1 MDRQDGKKT
10 GDNRPM
16 EYTGINHVAFVTHD
30 MANTVD
36 FYTNVLEMPLV
47 KTLDY
52 PNNMG
57 QHFFFDAGKGD
68 VIAFFSWPDS
78 PCKVEGVA
86 SRHADHKK
94 YGVKTAEGSMN
105 HMAITIP
112 LDKFDE
118 YVARLRSGGV
128 EVLVDDE
135 QLDGLLDTGWVKS
148 AHFQDPNGV
157 SLELAAYK
165 RSLSASDVA
174 HAPIDAH
181 GKTVSLDQ
189 IRAQAR

>member
-1 MDRQDGKKT
+1 MDRQGENR

-16 EYTGINHVAFVTHD
+16 EYTGINHIAFVTHD
-30 MANTVD
+30 MAKTVD
-36 FYTNVLEMPLV
+36 FYTNVLEMPLI

-52 PNNMG
+52 PNNQG

-68 VIAFFSWPDS
+68 VVAFFSWPDS

-105 HMAITIP
+105 HMAITVP
-112 LDKFDE
+112 LEKIDE
-118 YVARLRSGGV
+118 YVARLRSRGV
-128 EVLVDDE
+128 DVLVDDA

-165 RSLSASDVA
+165 RPLSDADVA
-174 HAPIDAH
+174 HAPINAK
-181 GKTVSLDQ
+181 GEAVSLES
-189 IRAQAR
+189 IRSRAR